1 VIWNQNFG
9 CLGTGL
15 PYAVGA
21 SIADGGNKNLDTPN
35 YDRFRTWYAEGQQ

>member
-1 VIWNQNFG
+1 VVWNQNFG

-15 PYAVGA
+15 PYAVGT

-35 YDRFRTWYAEGQQ
+35 YDWFRTWYAEAPQ